1 MGASPLAVLKARFSF
16 PADAVVDEKSAK
28 ELERLGYHGP
38 KLQRLMTHRRSL
50 ITFMAL
56 FYTVA
61 FLDRIWTIT
70 TEFKTLDDIRRCPQS
85 AESDLM
91 TKSFEELMSVA
102 PAFGGSR
109 WGKCED
115 HVQYRYAEKCT
126 GEDDDEVC
134 SDVKA
139 NSTQCIGRPNDQLAL
154 ITPFSQF
161 VKIIDD
167 DVSFSDTT
175 ESSSVD
181 PPRRFY
187 S

>member
-70 TEFKTLDDIRRCPQS
+70 SEFKTLDDIRRCPQS

-91 TKSFEELMSVA
+91 TKSFEEA
-102 PAFGGSR
+102 KA
-109 WGKCED
+109 
-115 HVQYRYAEKCT
+115 AEEAAIT
-126 GEDDDEVC
+126 
-134 SDVKA
+134 A
-139 NSTQCIGRPNDQLAL
+139 YDQLL
-154 ITPFSQF
+154 SL
-161 VKIIDD
+161 V
-167 DVSFSDTT
+167 
-175 ESSSVD
+175 
-181 PPRRFY
+181 
-187 S
+187 